1 MKDVDQVWLNII
13 KKIFNKKGKRVKTEK
28 TRSPNIRSEAIQDI
42 KNQRNRSIDYN
53 HSILNDIAIYL
64 NSISIELSKNKLA

>member
-1 MKDVDQVWLNII
+1 MIN
-13 KKIFNKKGKRVKTEK
+13 KIFFFFFLNKKEKRVKIEK
-28 TRSPNIRSEAIQDI
+28 TKSQNIRSEAIQDI
-42 KNQRNRSIDYN
+42 KNQRNRSIDLYLN